1 MKSAYEK
8 KIVGAIY
15 RFPVSGNRVKCLAA
29 YNDGAAYMLTI
40 DGPTKG
46 LKFCINGQTIVDFV
60 CHSKHKSPMKY
71 LLRAWKKETK
81 SLGWDKS
88 FQTKKKWKDFC
99 RGNALISIENLDDE
113 ILNQDDADYIVC
125 EELTYWND

>member
-29 YNDGAAYMLTI
+29 YNDGAAYMLTL

-60 CHSKHKSPMKY
+60 CHEKQKSPMKY

-81 SLGWDKS
+81 SLGWNKS
-88 FQTKKKWKDFC
+88 FPTKKEWKDFC
-99 RGNALISIENLDDE
+99 RGNALVSLECMDVEITCQDEADD
-113 ILNQDDADYIVC
+113 IVST
-125 EELTYWND
+125 ELSYWD